1 MDKLVDIPIDK
12 PTESIKQINEAVDQ
26 SSNKVKLSDKQ
37 NEEQQHM
44 CKQFIL
50 DPLSVI
56 IKLAIISHKPVGTKI
71 SICNNLVGIQ
81 ENGIF
86 QPIVRFMLQNTK
98 EDLHFLYNPIELAC
112 KHFLSDTFTAKMPNI
127 KHLFECA
134 LYGLSKLDQT
144 YKSSPTI
151 VLCLHYYSNLILNH
165 LNKPHNSKLFK
176 PDTMSLL
183 YTGLLVTKLT
193 SKWTN
198 VKLQMVL
205 DLNEYLISNDNSEDN
220 LNGLEMFM
228 KDFDNKIQQAFLS
241 LYITK
246 LPISLDTISI

>member
-1 MDKLVDIPIDK
+1 M
-12 PTESIKQINEAVDQ
+12 
-26 SSNKVKLSDKQ
+26 
-37 NEEQQHM
+37 
-44 CKQFIL
+44 
-50 DPLSVI
+50 
-56 IKLAIISHKPVGTKI
+56 
-71 SICNNLVGIQ
+71 
-81 ENGIF
+81 
-86 QPIVRFMLQNTK
+86 
-98 EDLHFLYNPIELAC
+98 
-112 KHFLSDTFTAKMPNI
+112 
-127 KHLFECA
+127 
-134 LYGLSKLDQT
+134 
-144 YKSSPTI
+144 
-151 VLCLHYYSNLILNH
+151 LCLHYYSNLILNH

-246 LPISLDTISI
+246 LPVSLDTISI